1 MTEDI
6 NNNNDFFDI
15 SFKDI
20 FVSANKNIKKII
32 YLTVLGAALSV
43 TYSLTIPEKYIS
55 QAISIQAEISN
66 PSQVESAGGLLKIF
80 GPQSKSS
87 TEKTLT
93 ILKSRSFFRNF
104 YEDNQFLFELMAV
117 ESFDTKNNKYR
128 VDNSLYNQKDN
139 KWVSKPSFEESFK
152 VFREEFSVS
161 TDLITGEI
169 YTSTKHI
176 NPIVALQWNQAI
188 LAKINQITKEKQ
200 IKKSSS
206 SIDYYKRQ
214 LNNETSLAVRS
225 VLMSSM
231 ASELQTIATS
241 NVTDE
246 YSLEVIDPPFLPER
260 SSEPNN
266 AVISILGT
274 ILSFVIFFTY
284 FVFSDLYKSFNRKK

>member
-1 MTEDI
+1 MNEDI
-6 NNNNDFFDI
+6 NNNEFFDV
-15 SFKDI
+15 SFNEI
-20 FVSANKNIKKII
+20 FASANKHIKKILS
-32 YLTVLGAALSV
+32 LTLVGALLSV
-43 TYSLTIPEKYIS
+43 IYSLTIPEKYLS

-66 PSQVESAGGLLKIF
+66 PTSIDSTGGLLQIF

-117 ESFDTKNNKYR
+117 ESFDTKNNKYS
-128 VDNSLYNQKDN
+128 VNNSTYNQKDN
-139 KWVSKPSFEESFK
+139 KWISKPSFEQSFMA
-152 VFREEFSVS
+152 FREQFSVS

-176 NPIVALQWNQAI
+176 NPIVALQWNEAI

-206 SIDYYKRQ
+206 AIDYYKRQ

-284 FVFSDLYKSFNRKK
+284 FVFFDLYKSFNRKN

>member
-1 MTEDI
+1 MNEDI
-6 NNNNDFFDI
+6 NNNEFFDV
-15 SFKDI
+15 SFNEI
-20 FVSANKNIKKII
+20 FASANKHIKKILS
-32 YLTVLGAALSV
+32 LTLVGALLSV
-43 TYSLTIPEKYIS
+43 IYSLTIPEKYLS

-66 PSQVESAGGLLKIF
+66 PTSVDSTGGLLQIF

-117 ESFDTKNNKYR
+117 ESFDTKNNKYS
-128 VDNSLYNQKDN
+128 VNNSSYNQKDN
-139 KWVSKPSFEESFK
+139 KWISKPSFEQSFMA
-152 VFREEFSVS
+152 FHEQFSVS

-176 NPIVALQWNQAI
+176 NPIVALQWNEAI

-206 SIDYYKRQ
+206 AIDYYKRQ

-284 FVFSDLYKSFNRKK
+284 FVFFDLYKSFNRKN

>member
-32 YLTVLGAALSV
+32 SLTVLGAALSV

-152 VFREEFSVS
+152 VFSEEFSVS
-161 TDLITGEI
+161 SDLITGEI

-176 NPIVALQWNQAI
+176 NPIVALQWNEAI

>member
-1 MTEDI
+1 MNEDI
-6 NNNNDFFDI
+6 NNNEFFDV
-15 SFKDI
+15 SFNEI
-20 FVSANKNIKKII
+20 FASANKHIKKILS
-32 YLTVLGAALSV
+32 LTLVGALLSV
-43 TYSLTIPEKYIS
+43 IYSLTIPEKYLS

-66 PSQVESAGGLLKIF
+66 PTSVDSTGGLLQIF

-117 ESFDTKNNKYR
+117 ESFDTKNNKYS
-128 VDNSLYNQKDN
+128 VNNSTYNQKDN
-139 KWVSKPSFEESFK
+139 KWISKPSFEQSFMA
-152 VFREEFSVS
+152 FREQFSVS

-176 NPIVALQWNQAI
+176 NPIVALQWNEAI

-206 SIDYYKRQ
+206 AIDYYKRQ

-274 ILSFVIFFTY
+274 ILSFVIFFTC
-284 FVFSDLYKSFNRKK
+284 FVFFDLYKSFNRKN

>member
-1 MTEDI
+1 MNEDI
-6 NNNNDFFDI
+6 NNNEFFDV
-15 SFKDI
+15 SFNEI
-20 FVSANKNIKKII
+20 FASANKHIKKILS
-32 YLTVLGAALSV
+32 LTLVGALLSV
-43 TYSLTIPEKYIS
+43 IYSLTIPEKYLS

-66 PSQVESAGGLLKIF
+66 PTSVDSTGGLLQIF

-117 ESFDTKNNKYR
+117 ESFDTKNNKYS
-128 VDNSLYNQKDN
+128 VNNSTYNQKDN
-139 KWVSKPSFEESFK
+139 KWISKPSFEQSFMA
-152 VFREEFSVS
+152 FREQFSVS

-176 NPIVALQWNQAI
+176 NPIVALQWNEAI

-206 SIDYYKRQ
+206 AIDYYKRQ

-284 FVFSDLYKSFNRKK
+284 FVFFDLYKSFNRKN

>member
-1 MTEDI
+1 MNEDI
-6 NNNNDFFDI
+6 NNNEFFDV
-15 SFKDI
+15 SFNEI
-20 FVSANKNIKKII
+20 FASANKHIKKILS
-32 YLTVLGAALSV
+32 LTLVGALLSV
-43 TYSLTIPEKYIS
+43 IYSLTIPEKYLS

-66 PSQVESAGGLLKIF
+66 PTSIDSTGGLLQIF

-117 ESFDTKNNKYR
+117 ESFDTKNNKYK
-128 VDNSLYNQKDN
+128 VDESLYNQKES
-139 KWVSKPSFEESFK
+139 KWISKPSFEKSFK
-152 VFREEFSVS
+152 VFREEFTVS
-161 TDLITGEI
+161 TDLITREI
-169 YTSTKHI
+169 YTSTKHV
-176 NPIVALQWNQAI
+176 NPIVALQWNTAI

-206 SIDYYKRQ
+206 AIDYYKKK
-214 LNNETSLAVRS
+214 LNNENSLAVRS

-231 ASELQTIATS
+231 SSELQTIATS

-246 YSLEVIDPPFLPER
+246 YSLEVIDPAFLPER

-274 ILSFVIFFTY
+274 ILSFVLSFLF
-284 FVFSDLYKSFNRKK
+284 FVFSDLYKSFNRKN